1 MKPKKEVIQ
10 ARVPVNS
17 EWGIDDLEAKAEEL
31 GMNKSEF
38 IIKAVDFFIN
48 FDPAIYL
55 KLDIKAKGS
64 NIPLWLYTQNKI
76 IKEMAQSAAEY
87 EAGKVSSKLT
97 DEYIYLEDKEGV
109 RLLTGMELYKE
120 LVELYSLSY
129 KSNDKE

>member
-48 FDPAIYL
+48 FDPAIM
-55 KLDIKAKGS
+55 KLA
-64 NIPLWLYTQNKI
+64 
-76 IKEMAQSAAEY
+76 
-87 EAGKVSSKLT
+87 
-97 DEYIYLEDKEGV
+97 
-109 RLLTGMELYKE
+109 
-120 LVELYSLSY
+120 
-129 KSNDKE
+129 